1 MKVTTEKIE
10 GSRVRLDVESP
21 KEVVEE
27 ALDSA
32 YKKVVKRVNIPGFR
46 RGKAPKSLVA
56 RYYLSELYDEAVKQ
70 AIPTEYLKAVE
81 EAKIEPVDDPE
92 FSDVHFVEGEPLT
105 FRATVYVYPD
115 VKLEEYNDISVA
127 FEMPTV
133 SEEDIDKQIEV
144 LKERMAELRP
154 LQDDTL
160 LEAGHYATCHV
171 KSLDEGEGEGE
182 KSQEPGEDVL
192 HLDEEL
198 NYLEV
203 GHDYPLIPGLGDA
216 LIGMKK
222 GETRVFDALHP
233 IEGEEARTARYQIE
247 VKETYEKQ
255 VPCSTDEIATSL
267 GKGSF
272 EEVREEVKH
281 GILEFRIRMAREE
294 HLQKVQ
300 DELLKRGLFEIP
312 EVMIAER
319 AQVLLERLEDRL
331 KESGIDIQTY
341 LEYTDKPW
349 EDLRRELMEEAE
361 KDLRL
366 DLVLDA
372 ISEKENIPVPE
383 DAVDKIVE
391 GIAAEIQ
398 KDPAVV
404 RTTLEMRGALENLRN
419 EVRRGRALNIIA
431 ERAALNAGT
440 ELPKEEEGHAETS
453 EGLDVLGESEPEPS
467 PETSPET
474 EAKDEEDAPETEK
487 KDGEPVEESLDN

>member
-1 MKVTTEKIE
+1 MKVTSERIE

-27 ALDSA
+27 ALDNA

-56 RYYLSELYDEAVKQ
+56 RYYLAELYDEAMQQ
-70 AIPTEYLKAVE
+70 AIPTEYMKAVE
-81 EAKIEPVDDPE
+81 EANINPVDDPE
-92 FSDVHFVEGEPLT
+92 FSEVHFVEGEPMS
-105 FRATVYVYPD
+105 FKATVYVYPEVEID
-115 VKLEEYNDISVA
+115 EYNDISIP

-154 LQDDTL
+154 LEDEAL
-160 LEAGHYATCHV
+160 LEVGHYATCHV
-171 KSLDEGEGEGE
+171 KSLGKEKEEESLESGDETLG
-182 KSQEPGEDVL
+182 
-192 HLDEEL
+192 LDEDL
-198 NYLEV
+198 NYIEV

-222 GETRVFDALHP
+222 GETKVFEAAYP
-233 IEGEEARTARYQIE
+233 VKGEETRTAQYRVE
-247 VKETYEKQ
+247 VKETYEKHI
-255 VPCSTDEIATSL
+255 PDSPDEIASSL
-267 GKGSF
+267 GKGSI
-272 EEVREEVKH
+272 EEVREEVEQ

-300 DELLKRGLFEIP
+300 DELLKRGQFEIP

-331 KESGIDIQTY
+331 KESGVDVQTY
-341 LEYTDKPW
+341 LEYTQKPW

-366 DLVLDA
+366 DLVLDV

-383 DAVDKIVE
+383 ETVDKIVE

-404 RTTLEMRGALENLRN
+404 RTTLEIRGALENLRN
-419 EVRRGRALNIIA
+419 EVRRGRVLSAIA

-440 ELPKEEEGHAETS
+440 ELPKEEEHVEISETS
-453 EGLDVLGESEPEPS
+453 KPSDEHEPESTPESS
-467 PETSPET
+467 PEMESHDEKDVPEKT
-474 EAKDEEDAPETEK
+474 EEEDA
-487 KDGEPVEESLDN
+487 EPVEESLDK